1 MVWWKWCYPPLVVQ
15 EQSKLMWKYRDEL
28 KNNLS
33 KSELQS
39 LLLAND
45 QKVPK
50 GESNVSAMARTSI
63 GSVGGSPY

>member
-1 MVWWKWCYPPLVVQ
+1 
-15 EQSKLMWKYRDEL
+15 MWKYRDEL